1 MNLQYFR
8 KKTLTIKMPR
18 TRYLQ
23 QTIRE
28 FIDRINSVEGIA
40 PQDTI
45 SISLSTVF
53 NRGNEENGV
62 WSRNMKRDYIN
73 SIFSGFPCGQIC
85 LVRDYGNAMNGYS
98 SPSLILD
105 GANKSRALR
114 DFIADRF
121 TIPYGPEGQEVNTL
135 FSSLPEDVKANFM
148 ATQLSISRTEVTR
161 NDPTSSI
168 ATMFTRLNT
177 RQVPLSQGELIK
189 AYSWLKNLTI
199 PELAKHIIG
208 GEMWAP
214 HISQGLTQGEPYNR
228 CSAINNNMHQITA
241 LKTQWAN
248 SPLGE
253 LGERARLD
261 NIALLCGM
269 IIAIQQNNIYYYD
282 KRFDRLEE
290 HLGAELNA
298 QQVRNIIEDLSL
310 FVSVMTNCYH
320 NSIFGS
326 TQKGMPSKKFT
337 VYIMEPIV
345 NSDLTDTERN
355 LELNRLSTYFTY
367 IRSDLNALTR
377 FRQICS
383 SGGNNEVAQSK
394 FAMVRQEVNDYITNE
409 EMALSSEEE

>member
-1 MNLQYFR
+1 
-8 KKTLTIKMPR
+8 MPR

-23 QTIRE
+23 QTIGE
-28 FIDRINSVEGIA
+28 FIDRINAVDGIA

-45 SISLSTVF
+45 SIRLSTVF

-121 TIPYGPEGQEVNTL
+121 TIQYGPEGQEENTL
-135 FSSLPEDVKANFM
+135 FSSLPQDVKANFM
-148 ATQLSISRTEVTR
+148 STQLSISRTEVTR

-177 RQVPLSQGELIK
+177 KQVALSQGELIK
-189 AYSWLKNLTI
+189 AFSWLKNLTI

-208 GEMWAP
+208 GPIWTP
-214 HISQGLTQGEPYNR
+214 HISQGLTDGEPYNR
-228 CSAINNNMHQITA
+228 CAAIDNNMQQITI
-241 LKTQWAN
+241 LKSLWAN
-248 SPLGE
+248 SPMGE
-253 LGERARLD
+253 LGERSRLD

-269 IIAIQQNNIYYYD
+269 IIAIEQNNIYYYD
-282 KRFDRLEE
+282 KRFERLEE
-290 HLGAELNA
+290 HLGTQLNA
-298 QQVRNIIEDLSL
+298 HQVRNIINDLSL
-310 FVSVMTNCYH
+310 FVRIMTDCYH

-326 TQKGMPSKKFT
+326 AQKGMPSKKFT
-337 VYIMEPIV
+337 VYIMEPLV
-345 NSDLTDTERN
+345 NSDLSETDRN
-355 LELNRLSTYFTY
+355 LEIQRLRSYFIA
-367 IRSDLNALTR
+367 IRSDLNALNR

-383 SGGNNEVAQSK
+383 SGGNNEAAQSK
-394 FAMVRQEVNDYITNE
+394 FAMVRQEVNDYLTNE
-409 EMALSSEEE
+409 EMLLSSEEE